1 MEKKHNGAI
10 RHAYVLPL
18 LQIPMFQNYLMVNV
32 SCVRNEG
39 SNATTKR
46 DSQLQVTIT
55 IDEAV
60 ESFLAAAKAKDPSI
74 YQELLLLDL

>member
-10 RHAYVLPL
+10 RHSYVLPL

-32 SCVRNEG
+32 SCVRKEG

-46 DSQLQVTIT
+46 DSQLQ
-55 IDEAV
+55 
-60 ESFLAAAKAKDPSI
+60 LQLMK
-74 YQELLLLDL
+74 LLSLFSLLPKLKIN